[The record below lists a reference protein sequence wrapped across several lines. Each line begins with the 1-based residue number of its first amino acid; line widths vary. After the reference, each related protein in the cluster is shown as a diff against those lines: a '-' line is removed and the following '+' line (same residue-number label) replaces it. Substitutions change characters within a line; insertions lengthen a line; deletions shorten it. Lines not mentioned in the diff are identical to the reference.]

1 MNNIDK
7 DGKVY
12 LEKFIMVFLN
22 ISSESLRYFLNVEKI
37 SNQSIRGPVTFKVK
51 SYHKS
56 DKNRSPV
63 VYKKFNECEKINFNS
78 KNRKRTFYKKIFD
91 YLF

>member
-7 DGKVY
+7 DGKAY
-12 LEKFIMVFLN
+12 LESFIMDFLN

-37 SNQSIRGPVTFKVK
+37 SNQTIRGPVTFKVK

-63 VYKKFNECEKINFNS
+63 IYKKFNECEKINFNS